1 MTGRCVD
8 LAAARI
14 NDNQVIKSGSTPIRQ
29 LVDQVDLVPGDILT
43 LYPTAVVGADA
54 RLVNATGLF
63 ANEALLDLAARLMSG
78 VE

>member
-1 MTGRCVD
+1 M
-8 LAAARI
+8 
-14 NDNQVIKSGSTPIRQ
+14 NKSGSTPIRQ